1 MAERNDERLEGEEVE
16 QREAGVGGGGEASE
30 RLLLY
35 KETVENLLE
44 KLEVP
49 ARVGIRDTPDLVACR
64 IDPEEGH
71 GAIFEGPEGR
81 QAALALEYLANRIAS
96 RGREDRKRLVIAVG
110 EEVEEG
116 DRALASMARR
126 LGAAARRMNR
136 PITVVGMDA
145 RHRRI
150 VHLSLSEEEGI
161 RAKSVGDGSLRR
173 IVIEQTRSEE

>member
-1 MAERNDERLEGEEVE
+1 M
-16 QREAGVGGGGEASE
+16 GGGGEASE

-35 KETVENLLE
+35 KQTVENLLE
-44 KLEVP
+44 KLEIQASVE
-49 ARVGIRDTPDLVACR
+49 IRDTPDLVACR
-64 IDPEEGH
+64 VNPAEGH
-71 GAIFEGPEGR
+71 GVIFEGPEGR
-81 QAALALEYLANRIAS
+81 QAALALEYLANRIVS

-116 DRALASMARR
+116 DRALATMAVR
-126 LGAAARRMNR
+126 LGASARRMNR